1 MLFPSPSRVL
11 SPSRLPPSCVLPL
24 SPSTNPRTREWRRW
38 LVEAGARACGQQAA
52 GACGDWRPRGER
64 RWPRRLKATPAIEG
78 NGDWRCPILLL
89 FSLVHPIVVV
99 ARPLAHLLLIAVD
112 ARLSLSC
119 AYGACCCPDE
129 WQSVYGR
136 RCCWLQLGGHPELGF
151 RPTRGLPTLQGEIST
166 DPKQAAGHFWPD
178 LRQVSEQHQSKSK
191 FFVQFC
197 AFGWWS

>member
-1 MLFPSPSRVL
+1 VAGRGGRARG
-11 SPSRLPPSCVLPL
+11 RL
-24 SPSTNPRTREWRRW
+24 E
-38 LVEAGARACGQQAA
+38 ARAR
-52 GACGDWRPRGER
+52 GDWSWARGSLRSARGDWRRPRGER

-178 LRQVSEQHQSKSK
+178 LRQVSEQHQSKSN